1 MKGLGATPN
10 KPSEASCLDTDIAC
24 EFVRNLVEVRFFG
37 QVMWIMEGGRKAK
50 GKKYNTQSTIK
61 NPKGR
66 PISDIL
72 YHVILYV
79 FLFTQGEK
87 MGVSYKKLFK
97 LMIDKGL
104 KKKDV
109 KRMASIGNST
119 MTKLAN
125 DENVTMEV
133 MAKICR
139 ALDCTLDDIV
149 EISEED

>member
-1 MKGLGATPN
+1 
-10 KPSEASCLDTDIAC
+10 
-24 EFVRNLVEVRFFG
+24 
-37 QVMWIMEGGRKAK
+37 MWIMEDGRKAK
-50 GKKYNTQSTIK
+50 GKKYNTQSAIK

-66 PISDIL
+66 PISDII